1 MAKLGVITDGISRD
15 FEQALAVINETGLT
29 CAELQYLWDVEVGD
43 LSDAQLDRV
52 QRLVAAHGVEV
63 SCISRHIFGGL
74 ALGELETDS
83 PAYMEQLAALQ
94 RCIDMAKAL
103 DSPLVRIMSFRKEMI
118 LFGSQGAEQWVVSR
132 GAWDKLKAM
141 LLPALE
147 IAAERGLRLVVET
160 GNNAMIN
167 SAWLARKL
175 IDELSSEHLQTLWDP
190 ANSLY
195 CAESPYPAGYE
206 ALRGSG
212 LGHIHIKDVLV
223 DMPKARVDCVPL
235 GSGQMAP
242 YLEQI
247 AVALAAD
254 GYAGSVSLESVY
266 RPHAGSFADGFRA
279 SIDKFKALFS

>member
-15 FEQALAVINETGLT
+15 LEQALAVINETGLA
-29 CAELQYLWDVEVGD
+29 CAELQYVWDGEVGD
-43 LSDAQLDRV
+43 LSDAQLDRA
-52 QRLVAAHGVEV
+52 QRLVTAHRVEV

-83 PAYMEQLAALQ
+83 PAYLEELAALR
-94 RCIDMAKAL
+94 RCIDMADAL
-103 DSPLVRIMSFRKEMI
+103 DCRSARIMSFRKEMI
-118 LFGSQGAEQWVVSR
+118 LFGGQGAEQWVVSR

-147 IAAERGLRLVVET
+147 IAAERGVRLVVET

-175 IDELSSEHLQTLWDP
+175 NDELSSEQLKTLWDP

-195 CAESPYPAGYE
+195 CAESPFPAGYE
-206 ALRGSG
+206 ALRGV

-223 DMPKARVDCVPL
+223 DMPRARVDCVPL

-242 YLEQI
+242 FLEQM
-247 AVALAAD
+247 AAALAAD

-266 RPHAGSFADGFRA
+266 RPPGGSFADGFRA
-279 SIDKFKALFS
+279 SIDKFKAVFG

>member
-1 MAKLGVITDGISRD
+1 MTKLGVITDGISRD
-15 FEQALAVINETGLT
+15 LEQALAVINETGLA
-29 CAELQYLWDVEVGD
+29 CAELQYMWDAEVGD
-43 LSDAQLDRV
+43 LSDAQLDRA
-52 QRLVAAHGVEV
+52 QRLLTAHEVEV

-83 PAYMEQLAALQ
+83 PAYLEQLAALR
-94 RCIDMAKAL
+94 RCIDMATAL
-103 DSPLVRIMSFRKEMI
+103 DCRLVRIMSFRKEMI

-147 IAAERGLRLVVET
+147 IAAERGVRLVVET

-167 SAWLARKL
+167 SAWLARQL
-175 IDELSSEHLQTLWDP
+175 IKELGSEHLQTLWDP

-195 CAESPYPAGYE
+195 CAESPYPAGYQ
-206 ALRGSG
+206 AVRGV

-235 GSGQMAP
+235 GKGQMAP
-242 YLEQI
+242 FLAQI
-247 AVALAAD
+247 AEALAAD

-266 RPHAGSFADGFRA
+266 RPRGGSFADGFRA
-279 SIDKFKALFS
+279 SIGKFKTLFG

>member
-15 FEQALAVINETGLT
+15 LEQALTVINETGLA
-29 CAELQYLWDVEVGD
+29 CAELQFLWDVEVGD
-43 LSDAQLDRV
+43 LSDDQLDHA

-74 ALGELETDS
+74 ALGEQETDS
-83 PAYMEQLAALQ
+83 PAYLDQLAALR
-94 RCIDMAKAL
+94 RCIDTAKAL
-103 DSPLVRIMSFRKEMI
+103 DCPLVRIMSFRKEMI

-132 GAWDKLKAM
+132 GAWDKLKA
-141 LLPALE
+141 LLMPALE
-147 IAAERGLRLVVET
+147 IAAERGVQLVVET
-160 GNNAMIN
+160 GNNAMVN

-175 IDELSSEHLQTLWDP
+175 IDELGSEHLQTLWDP

-195 CAESPYPAGYE
+195 CAESPWPAGYE
-206 ALRGSG
+206 ALRGV

-235 GSGQMAP
+235 GSGQMTP

-247 AVALAAD
+247 AAALAAD
-254 GYAGSVSLESVY
+254 TYAGSVSLESVY
-266 RPHAGSFADGFRA
+266 RSRGGSFADGFRA
-279 SIDKFKALFS
+279 SIDKFKALFA